1 MEVGA
6 ALERVR
12 EIAAVRAD
20 EAAGPI
26 DIADALRAASQLR
39 SWLAASEAALTARLA
54 PQVSFPERTIAECT
68 RSSLNDAVKA
78 KERSE
83 TLDAVPSFADA
94 LDAASVTPA
103 HVDAIT
109 RAGKPLDADQ
119 RTELFERVADLV
131 DLASAAT
138 VEEFRRRLSL
148 EVRSIQADDGIARLE
163 RQRRATRLRTWTDAE
178 GMCRFDGRF
187 DAVLGVLLAAKLD
200 AAVEALFAEAVPETC
215 PSDPVEK
222 QAHLRALA
230 WARLVSGQGAPG
242 VRPGRPEYLF
252 VIDASQTDGA
262 GGPLVDWGIPVEIP
276 HRVLADMTEA
286 GDVTTVVVRN
296 GVVIH
301 APGTL
306 DLGRTTRLAS
316 RAQRRALRA
325 LYSTCAVP
333 GCAVRFDRCKLH
345 HVVWWRHGGRTDLH
359 NLLPICAL
367 HHVEVHHA
375 KWGLSLG
382 SNRELTIRFPDD
394 TVHNT
399 GPPSRLAA

>member
-1 MEVGA
+1 MVRMEVGA

-20 EAAGPI
+20 EAAGPG
-26 DIADALRAASQLR
+26 DIEGALRAVSQLR
-39 SWLAASEAALTARLA
+39 SWLAASDAALTARLA

-68 RSSLNDAVKA
+68 RSSLNDAAKA
-78 KERSE
+78 KERSD

-109 RAGKPLDADQ
+109 RAGKSLDADQ

-131 DLASAAT
+131 DMASAAT

-148 EVRSIQADDGIARLE
+148 VVRSIQADDDMARLE

-178 GMCRFDGRF
+178 GMWRFDGRF
-187 DAVLGVLLAAKLD
+187 DPVLGVSLAAKLD

-230 WARLVSGQGAPG
+230 WARLASADGAAG
-242 VRPGRPEYLF
+242 ARPGRPEYVV

-276 HRVLADMTEA
+276 HRVLAEMTEA
-286 GDVTTVVVRN
+286 GDVARSWCATGSSSIRRAPSIWAGRPDSPVVRS
-296 GVVIH
+296 VVH
-301 APGTL
+301 CGRSTRRAP
-306 DLGRTTRLAS
+306 S
-316 RAQRRALRA
+316 RAA
-325 LYSTCAVP
+325 
-333 GCAVRFDRCKLH
+333 RC
-345 HVVWWRHGGRTDLH
+345 VSIAASCTTSCGGGTVAA
-359 NLLPICAL
+359 PICTTCSRSVPAIT
-367 HHVEVHHA
+367 HSCTA
-375 KWGLSLG
+375 
-382 SNRELTIRFPDD
+382 R
-394 TVHNT
+394 T
-399 GPPSRLAA
+399 GY